1 MAVKKFVE
9 HDKLSIVRL
18 NGENFD
24 KNSLDGFVV
33 RQRVTQCRRKINGKY
48 ALAPVDYIE
57 EWSPTERQN
66 KAQIVGEAVKSG

>member
-1 MAVKKFVE
+1 MAVKRFVE

-33 RQRVTQCRRKINGKY
+33 RQRVTQ
-48 ALAPVDYIE
+48 
-57 EWSPTERQN
+57 
-66 KAQIVGEAVKSG
+66 